1 MSTNNS
7 NSGAPK
13 ADFSGVTSSVSSTE
27 QIVSQSSAAPPPPP
41 APAAATHTVAR
52 GDTLSAIAKKHLG
65 NANAW
70 REIFELN
77 RDILKDPDKIQP
89 GQVLKLPARQS

>member
-1 MSTNNS
+1 MNNK
-7 NSGAPK
+7 P
-13 ADFSGVTSSVSSTE
+13 DFSGVSSSVDTTA
-27 QIVSQSSAAPPPPP
+27 QVVSQSSPQPA
-41 APAAATHTVAR
+41 APAATSYTVAR

-70 REIFELN
+70 REIFEAN

-89 GQVLKLPARQS
+89 GQVLKIPARNA